1 MSDTEEKPPLFNR
14 WSTWYW
20 LVMLVMAAQVVLY
33 LYITYL
39 FK

>member
-14 WSTWYW
+14 WRTWYA

-33 LYITYL
+33 LIITYL

>member
-1 MSDTEEKPPLFNR
+1 MSDTEEKPPLFSR
-14 WSTWYW
+14 WNTWYW